1 MQRPPAVTRC
11 LVTRAI
17 KLYGVHGSSTDC
29 CIVSCNEQVSM
40 INFKR
45 HFGNSEFTARS
56 TPQIERCCLLGSSKP
71 TTPWLIDSS
80 VSLLSL
86 SGYFLPGR
94 YKAPQIRRGTPH
106 VEVRNLGSSTGPCH
120 KSQTVA
126 FPRALPCT
134 LSLKPVSLSPFPYHE
149 DDRIQIV
156 VGDVERYR

>member
-1 MQRPPAVTRC
+1 MQRPLAVTRC
-11 LVTRAI
+11 LVARAI
-17 KLYGVHGSSTDC
+17 KSYGVQSSCTD
-29 CIVSCNEQVSM
+29 SCTVTCNDQVST

-45 HFGNSEFTARS
+45 QSGNSEFPARS
-56 TPQIERCCLLGSSKP
+56 TEQIERYCLLESSMP
-71 TTPWLIDSS
+71 ATPWLIDSS
-80 VSLLSL
+80 VSLLYSY
-86 SGYFLPGR
+86 GYFLPGR

-106 VEVRNLGSSTGPCH
+106 VEVRNLGSLTSPCH

-134 LSLKPVSLSPFPYHE
+134 LTLKPVSLSPFPYCE